1 MVASPDRWHFLAGNF
16 SKSTTPT
23 PVTGDQRPV
32 FNAMCA
38 EDFRRQSVRQLNLQ
52 TVCNLIGNVESSPEY
67 ASKFR
72 IVGFKLFAGPKLG
85 HVERLISPMNICSPE
100 VFASLRYQKNT
111 PAVITEGVMSACH
124 YL

>member
-52 TVCNLIGNVESSPEY
+52 AVCNLIGNVESSPEY
-67 ASKFR
+67 ASKFSFSISSSLLTLTPFICR
-72 IVGFKLFAGPKLG
+72 LPEYALPDCRSFFK
-85 HVERLISPMNICSPE
+85 
-100 VFASLRYQKNT
+100 ASYFT
-111 PAVITEGVMSACH
+111 V
-124 YL
+124 